1 MLKLFSRS
9 ALAAFALAFPTI
21 TLADVTGTPTLTA
34 NSTLSLD
41 TGTVGTSGDLTWNG
55 TSFAV
60 VGSATDVDLA
70 STPIG
75 GSFNGQSGYS
85 QIVQLAQSELSLLSG
100 EFGSYLTT
108 STITPVA
115 NDILIVKTNGG
126 NYAAVLITAI
136 TGTSISL
143 KFDTFGSGAPS
154 GPNITGLTNNY
165 SGIAQGLPN
174 YGIAPG
180 SLFVIYGTKL
190 ASTTNTKEA
199 FPLTNS
205 LSGTSVS
212 VSVGGTTVQP
222 GLYYV
227 TAGQIAGVLP
237 SSTPTGP
244 ATITVTNGS
253 TTSNAFTFQV
263 VQSAFG
269 IDTVYQTGTG
279 QGVVTDANY
288 KLITFNYSASPGQAV
303 IIWGSGVGAD
313 TKNDDKTYPLPNQD
327 NLTNIPM
334 QAYVGGV

>member
-1 MLKLFSRS
+1 M
-9 ALAAFALAFPTI
+9 
-21 TLADVTGTPTLTA
+21 TLL
-34 NSTLSLD
+34 
-41 TGTVGTSGDLTWNG
+41 
-55 TSFAV
+55 V
-60 VGSATDVDLA
+60 VKD
-70 STPIG
+70 
-75 GSFNGQSGYS
+75 QRR
-85 QIVQLAQSELSLLSG
+85 QLRE
-100 EFGSYLTT
+100 
-108 STITPVA
+108 
-115 NDILIVKTNGG
+115 
-126 NYAAVLITAI
+126 AVLVSAI
-136 TGTSISL
+136 TGTSVSL
-143 KFDTFGSGAPS
+143 EFHTFSGSTAPS

-180 SLFVIYGTKL
+180 SLFVIYGTNL

-212 VSVGGTTVQP
+212 VSVNGTTVQPGP

-237 SSTPTGP
+237 SSTPTGQ

-269 IDTVYQTGTG
+269 IDTVYQTGSG

-334 QAYVGGV
+334 LRRTCGGVKTTVSYAGRSQYPGVDQVVITVVPSPPPVAMCRSF